1 MTLMFWKASSPFTD
15 EGQIEVEGQKDG
27 ERNIPDMGSYQPA
40 QFEQALVAHGERD
53 VQRIYEK
60 SSQKIAKLQPIFQA
74 CQRRLTDL
82 ETRLQAVGNRYKA
95 RKSELGRDFAS
106 RFPHRYHVALIIFLG
121 VGEFPLNTIVFRL
134 FGEPEFLTYVMA
146 STLAITIPLL
156 GLFIG
161 IHLRQTV
168 PATIG
173 NILIGV
179 LTPGVAA
186 ASLFSISQ
194 LRNTYIVSQATDIAD
209 SAFTGQDELA
219 FALFAL
225 NALVFCG
232 AMVSAFFS
240 HDADEKL
247 DSCHGSLA
255 VLDRKTNAVRRQQ
268 LKIGTRINGE
278 IQRAKSKVEQVRAL
292 SSERIALYRR
302 TNIRCRSLLPPPSFR
317 KSPDYVELDWWPEVA
332 LNTGNRS

>member
-1 MTLMFWKASSPFTD
+1 MFWKASSPLTND
-15 EGQIEVEGQKDG
+15 DQIEVEGQKDG

-40 QFEQALVAHGERD
+40 QFEQALVAHGERE

-60 SSQKIAKLQPIFQA
+60 ASQRIARLQPSFQA
-74 CQRRLTDL
+74 SQRRLGDL

-106 RFPHRYHVALIIFLG
+106 RFPHKYHIALIIFLG

-173 NILIGV
+173 NILIGIM
-179 LTPGVAA
+179 TPGAAA
-186 ASLFSISQ
+186 ASLFAISQ
-194 LRNTYIVSQATDIAD
+194 LRNTYIVSQAASEIAE
-209 SAFTGQDELA
+209 SMAAGQDELA
-219 FALFAL
+219 YALFAL

-232 AMVSAFFS
+232 AMVSAFFA
-240 HDADEKL
+240 HDPDEKL
-247 DSCHGSLA
+247 DSCHSSLA
-255 VLDRKTNAVRRQQ
+255 VLDRKTNKIRKQQ
-268 LKIGTRINGE
+268 LKVGTRINGE
-278 IQRAKSKVEQVRAL
+278 IQRAKSRVEQVRAL

-317 KSPDYVELDWWPEVA
+317 KTPDFQELDWWPEVA